1 MNKPIFELKNVTVL
15 GNKNSSNVTKILN
28 NLSLTINDGD
38 FITVIGTNGAGKSTL
53 LNVISGALAIDDGII
68 LHNGRD
74 ITNLSEEEHTKFLSR
89 VFQDPQLG
97 TAPRMTVAENM
108 LLALKRGERR
118 FLVPRKLK
126 QNRERFLKLAK
137 MMHNGLEECMD
148 TFTGNLSGGQRQAL
162 SFLMAILKKPDILL
176 LDEHTAALDP
186 HTSQSLLNATREII
200 SQDKITA
207 LMITHHLEDALNY
220 GNRLLVLKQGKI
232 IADLDHNAK
241 IKLTTDDLYRYF
253 ELIIINKSQSF
264 SKITKLGL
272 FNVKIIR

>member
-1 MNKPIFELKNVTVL
+1 M
-15 GNKNSSNVTKILN
+15 
-28 NLSLTINDGD
+28 
-38 FITVIGTNGAGKSTL
+38 
-53 LNVISGALAIDDGII
+53 
-68 LHNGRD
+68 
-74 ITNLSEEEHTKFLSR
+74 SR

-137 MMHNGLEECMD
+137 MMHNGLEDRMD

-207 LMITHHLEDALNY
+207 LMITPVSYTHLTLP
-220 GNRLLVLKQGKI
+220 
-232 IADLDHNAK
+232 
-241 IKLTTDDLYRYF
+241 TTPY
-253 ELIIINKSQSF
+253 
-264 SKITKLGL
+264 
-272 FNVKIIR
+272 V

>member
-137 MMHNGLEECMD
+137 MMHNGLEDRMD

-200 SQDKITA
+200 LQDKITA

-253 ELIIINKSQSF
+253 E
-264 SKITKLGL
+264 
-272 FNVKIIR
+272 

>member
-1 MNKPIFELKNVTVL
+1 MAILELKNIKRTYKTKCVVTEVL
-15 GNKNSSNVTKILN
+15 KG
-28 NLSLTINDGD
+28 INFSVKAGE
-38 FITVIGTNGAGKSTL
+38 FVAIMGESGAGKTTL

-74 ITNLSEEEHTKFLSR
+74 LTNLSEEEHTKFLSR

-137 MMHNGLEECMD
+137 MMHNGLEDRMD

-253 ELIIINKSQSF
+253 E
-264 SKITKLGL
+264 
-272 FNVKIIR
+272 

>member
-97 TAPRMTVAENM
+97 TAPRMTVAE
-108 LLALKRGERR
+108 
-118 FLVPRKLK
+118 
-126 QNRERFLKLAK
+126 
-137 MMHNGLEECMD
+137 
-148 TFTGNLSGGQRQAL
+148 
-162 SFLMAILKKPDILL
+162 
-176 LDEHTAALDP
+176 
-186 HTSQSLLNATREII
+186 
-200 SQDKITA
+200 
-207 LMITHHLEDALNY
+207 
-220 GNRLLVLKQGKI
+220 
-232 IADLDHNAK
+232 
-241 IKLTTDDLYRYF
+241 
-253 ELIIINKSQSF
+253 
-264 SKITKLGL
+264 
-272 FNVKIIR
+272 

>member
-1 MNKPIFELKNVTVL
+1 MNKPIFELKKVTVL

-148 TFTGNLSGGQRQAL
+148 TFTGNLSGV
-162 SFLMAILKKPDILL
+162 K
-176 LDEHTAALDP
+176 
-186 HTSQSLLNATREII
+186 
-200 SQDKITA
+200 
-207 LMITHHLEDALNY
+207 
-220 GNRLLVLKQGKI
+220 GK
-232 IADLDHNAK
+232 L
-241 IKLTTDDLYRYF
+241 
-253 ELIIINKSQSF
+253 
-264 SKITKLGL
+264 
-272 FNVKIIR
+272 